1 MKQNMIMSEESI
13 QDRIYTIRNLQVMM
27 DADLAS
33 IYEVETKQ
41 LNKAVNRNIDRFPER
56 FRFQLTQ
63 KEYDDLRFQNGTSSF
78 EHGGR
83 RYLPYVFTEQG
94 VSMLSAVL
102 RSQIAIEV
110 SIKIIDS
117 FVYMRRF
124 ISQNALLFQK
134 IDIIEK
140 KQQKTDEQLEK
151 VLNAIEDQS
160 ISKTQ
165 GIFFDGQIFDAYVFM
180 SSLIR
185 EAKKS
190 IVLID
195 NYIDETTLLHLSSK
209 SAKEVNIAI
218 LTKSISKALRLDLQK
233 HNQQYS
239 NIELKEIKHA
249 HDRFLLIDEK
259 IYHLGASLKDL
270 GKKWFA
276 FSLIEEDIFELK
288 KRVSEVLD
296 DKHQQCNAGNH

>member
-1 MKQNMIMSEESI
+1 LWSDKQIMGGKNNSVI
-13 QDRIYTIRNLQVMM
+13 IM
-27 DADLAS
+27 DNDLAD
-33 IYEVETKQ
+33 IYQVETKQ
-41 LNKAVNRNIDRFPER
+41 LNRAVSRNIDRFPEH

-63 KEYDDLRFQNGTSSF
+63 DEYDTLRFQNGTSSA

-102 RSQIAIEV
+102 RSKTAIEV

-117 FVYMRRF
+117 FVQMRRF

-134 IDIIEK
+134 IEVIEK
-140 KQQKTDEQLEK
+140 KQRKTDEKLEK
-151 VLNAIEDQS
+151 VLDAIEDKS

-185 EAKKS
+185 EAKRS

-195 NYIDETTLLHLSSK
+195 NYIDESTLLHLSSK
-209 SAKEVNIAI
+209 ATEDISITV
-218 LTKSISKALRLDLQK
+218 LTKVVSKAMKLDLQK
-233 HNQQYS
+233 HNAQYS
-239 NIELKEIKHA
+239 NIKLKELKHS

-276 FSLIEEDIFELK
+276 FSLIEEDVFELK
-288 KRVSEVLD
+288 KKIGEVLND
-296 DKHQQCNAGNH
+296 